1 MRRIGLLGAESTGKS
16 TLAREL
22 GEVLPGCVV
31 GEALRDFVHKHGR
44 TPQVN
49 EQQALLH
56 EQAAR
61 EDEVAAECTHTWL
74 IADPAPLM
82 TAIYSLEYFDDGSL
96 VSLGIA
102 LARNYDLLVWCGTD
116 IPWTPDPGQRDGG
129 DRRSSTDATIARVV
143 RAELTDAGIDVV
155 HVTGSVQERVAAV
168 WEWLAWQHGRS
179 HPAT

>member
-1 MRRIGLLGAESTGKS
+1 M
-16 TLAREL
+16 
-22 GEVLPGCVV
+22 
-31 GEALRDFVHKHGR
+31 
-44 TPQVN
+44 N

-61 EDEVAAECTHTWL
+61 EDDVAAECTHTWL

-102 LARNYDLLVWCGTD
+102 HARNYDLLVWCGTD

-143 RAELTDAGIDVV
+143 RAELTAAGIDVV

-179 HPAT
+179 HPAI